1 MRSKMIIP
9 AVCLLLAAALMLAA
23 GCTGT
28 AEEPRAAPGDNV
40 SVDYTVSFLN
50 GTVYESSVG
59 RDPLT
64 FTLGKGRVIPGFD
77 KAVTGLAVNESV
89 NVTIPVEEAYGEHN
103 PALVSYVDRSLLPN
117 DTAVGQRFIQM
128 NNNTYVMF
136 TVAAMNETTVTMD
149 ANHPLVG
156 KDLRFSI
163 TLLSLQKAA
172 A

>member
-1 MRSKMIIP
+1 MIIP
-9 AVCLLLAAALMLAA
+9 AACLLLAALMLVA

-28 AEEPRAAPGDNV
+28 AEKPRAAPGDNV

-59 RDPLT
+59 RAPLT
-64 FTLGKGRVIPGFD
+64 FTLGKGKVIAGFD
-77 KAVTGLAVNESV
+77 KAVIGLAVNESV
-89 NVTIPVEEAYGEHN
+89 NVTIPVEEAYGEYN
-103 PALVSYVDRSLLPN
+103 PALVTYATRSLLPK

-128 NNNTYVMF
+128 NNNTHAMF
-136 TVAAMNETTVTMD
+136 TVTAMNETTVTMD
-149 ANHPLVG
+149 ANHPLAG
-156 KDLRFSI
+156 KDLNFSI